1 MRPRP
6 RRFVPLDAHASVGF
20 HLPGWLQLL
29 GHKQLTVSLRPV
41 RSRRYVARSRPS
53 FQGGSDRRFFD
64 SFSTRLVTLV
74 TLVLVT
80 LVLVTLVT
88 LVLITLVTLVLVTL
102 VTLVGRLVTFVTLVT
117 IVLVTLVTLVTI
129 VLVT

>member
-80 LVLVTLVT
+80 LVT